1 MFRVVTLA
9 TEVRI
14 IRGTVIKTKHL
25 YVQWQ
30 ASSKKAVAT
39 AQRESLLVSDDR
51 QRMAA
56 RLAQW
61 LRDAGYNCEV
71 VAALPIH

>member
-1 MFRVVTLA
+1 M
-9 TEVRI
+9 
-14 IRGTVIKTKHL
+14 
-25 YVQWQ
+25 
-30 ASSKKAVAT
+30 ASEQQKAVAT

-71 VAALPIH
+71 VVALPIH

>member
-1 MFRVVTLA
+1 M
-9 TEVRI
+9 
-14 IRGTVIKTKHL
+14 
-25 YVQWQ
+25 
-30 ASSKKAVAT
+30 ASEQQKAVAT

>member
-1 MFRVVTLA
+1 MTCGFPDRA
-9 TEVRI
+9 QI
-14 IRGTVIKTKHL
+14 GK
-25 YVQWQ
+25 
-30 ASSKKAVAT
+30 ASEQQKAVAT

-61 LRDAGYNCEV
+61 QVLPGIVDKLTPNGKLPT
-71 VAALPIH
+71 AAELSQKM